1 MSQFESSQIRNIAVV
16 GHGDAGKT
24 TFVSALLYYTGAIKR
39 FLSVD
44 EGNTIT
50 DYDEDEVKRKI
61 SISTGI
67 CSTVWKKSKLNLL
80 DTPGYSDF
88 LCDAFPALRIADIG
102 AFIVNTTSQNVDA
115 NFERIWETDT
125 GLPLARVILFNKL
138 DRENTLFSKTL
149 DLYRG
154 GISNRIIP
162 IALPAGKDAAF
173 TGLID
178 IVHMKYLKYD
188 DTGSGKFTTQ
198 DIPANLAS
206 EVDDYRLMLI
216 EAIAEVDDS
225 LLEKYLE
232 GGEIDSA
239 EIQKAL
245 KQGVLEGKVH
255 PAIPIS
261 AVKNIGVSFFVDFC
275 LDFCPSPADVLPVK
289 SDTGL
294 IHCDP
299 SGPMVSQVFK
309 TIMDPYT
316 GKISVFRV
324 FRGVLRP
331 DATYKNTTKGE
342 SEKFTNAFYLQGK
355 SQIPAEEIVAGDIA
369 ASSKLRETGTGDT
382 ICDNDVQVILPAIKY
397 PRPLISYAFMPA
409 TKSDEEKISASLT
422 RIAEEDPTLLY
433 ERNAET
439 NELLVS
445 GMGQLHLE
453 VAQERLKRKFGV
465 TANMKT
471 PKIPYKETI
480 KGSADVRYRHK
491 KQTGGAGQF
500 GEVAIKLTS
509 LPRGGGFEFVDGI
522 VGGVVPNQYIPS
534 VEKGV
539 RSFMQSGVLAGYRV
553 VDIQVTLYDGKSHP
567 VDSKDIAFQ
576 IAGLMAMKDAWAK
589 AKPILLEPIMKVR
602 IIVPEA
608 DMGTV
613 IGDLNSK
620 RGRVLGME
628 SLGRKQ
634 VILASVPMAEML
646 MYEPSLRSMT
656 GGRGSYLMEFDHYE
670 ELPALLT
677 DAVVAAYKK
686 EKEE

>member
-1 MSQFESSQIRNIAVV
+1 MSQLESAQIRNIAVV
-16 GHGDAGKT
+16 GHGDSGKT
-24 TFVSALLYYTGAIKR
+24 TFVSSLLYTTGAIKR
-39 FLSVD
+39 VLSVD

-50 DYDEDEVKRKI
+50 DFDEDEIKRKI

-67 CSTVWKKSKLNLL
+67 CSTVWKKFKLNLL

-88 LCDAFPALRIADIG
+88 ICDAFPALRVSDIA
-102 AFIVNTTSQNVDA
+102 ACMVNTASIGVEA
-115 NFERIWETDT
+115 NFERIWESDS
-125 GLPLARVILFNKL
+125 GIPAARIVLFNKL
-138 DRENTLFSKTL
+138 DRENTLFTKSLET
-149 DLYRG
+149 YRTG
-154 GISNRIIP
+154 VSNRIIP
-162 IALPAGKDAAF
+162 IALPVGKDASF
-173 TGLID
+173 LGIVD
-178 IVHMKYLKYD
+178 IIRMKYWKYED
-188 DTGSGKFTTQ
+188 NGSGKCTVL
-198 DIPANLAS
+198 DIPASMAA
-206 EVDDYRLMLI
+206 EVDEYRSMLI

-232 GGEIDSA
+232 GGEIDSG

-245 KQGVLEGKVH
+245 KQGVMEGKVH

-261 AVKNIGVSFFVDFC
+261 ASRNIGISFFVDFC
-275 LDFCPSPADVLPVK
+275 IDFCPSPADVPPLK
-289 SDTGL
+289 IDGKD
-294 IHCDP
+294 IICDASAP
-299 SGPMVSQVFK
+299 LVAQIFK
-309 TIMDPYT
+309 TIVDPYT

-324 FRGVLRP
+324 FRGALKQ
-331 DATYKNTTKGE
+331 DMTYKNTTRGE
-342 SEKFTNAFYLQGK
+342 SEKFQTVFFLQGK
-355 SQIPAEEIVAGDIA
+355 TQNTTDIVVAGDIA
-369 ASSKLRETGTGDT
+369 ASSKLKETTTGDT
-382 ICDNDVQVILPAIKY
+382 LCENDEKIVLSAIKY
-397 PRPLISYAFMPA
+397 PRPLISYAFIPA
-409 TKSDEEKISASLT
+409 SKSDEEKISSSLT
-422 RIAEEDPTLLY
+422 RIAEEDPTLIY
-433 ERNAET
+433 ERNPET

-445 GMGQLHLE
+445 GMGQSHLE

-480 KGSADVRYRHK
+480 KGAADVRYRHK

-500 GEVAIKLTS
+500 GEVAIKLNPM
-509 LPRGGGFEFVDGI
+509 PRGGGFEFVDAI

-539 RSFMQSGVLAGYRV
+539 RSFMQSGVLAGYPV

-576 IAGLMAMKDAWAK
+576 IAGLMAMKEAWAK
-589 AKPILLEPIMKVR
+589 AKPILLEPIMKAR
-602 IIVPEA
+602 IVVPEA

-656 GGRGSYLMEFDHYE
+656 GGRGSYLMDFDHYE

-686 EKEE
+686 DKEE